1 MIRNGSISLLIVE
14 GFMCDDTILDNLED
28 YINGHIDKT
37 RFLEMM
43 KLKWSN
49 KQISF
54 HTVKALK
61 RLKFIECEKIKK

>member
-1 MIRNGSISLLIVE
+1 MIRSGLISLFIVE